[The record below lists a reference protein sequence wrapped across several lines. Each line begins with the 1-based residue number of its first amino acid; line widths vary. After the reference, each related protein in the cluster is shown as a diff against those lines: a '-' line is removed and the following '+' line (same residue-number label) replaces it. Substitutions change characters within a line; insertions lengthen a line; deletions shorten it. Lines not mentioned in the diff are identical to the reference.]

1 MNELSKHLESLL
13 SKYECVIVPN
23 LGGFVTYFEHAHW
36 ENNTLIPPMRQVRFN
51 QKLRYHDGLLAEAYM
66 NYYGINYSEAME
78 KITLHVSEINN
89 ILYNNNTYLLGKIGL
104 LVKDSNSNII
114 LKSNTATFLPENIG
128 LSPISLHKIVIES
141 TPLHPTKFEDD
152 KTIIVKIPKS
162 YAQIARYAA
171 MFILIFLIGTLIPT
185 HQHDN
190 NFTASLIYKK
200 YPNHKTSPNLTIP
213 FRMPNERENTPSTQ
227 CYTDVF
233 NGKYNCNFILFKQ
246 NELKEC
252 KVVENTNTMSESE
265 INLKQVDTEAP
276 SATDKEKL
284 NTDANRY
291 HLIIASL
298 TSEAQ
303 AKEYIAQ
310 QTYYKMDEL
319 TILKCNDKYRV
330 SAKNFHTYKEALHHL
345 DSIKSITDKSVWIL
359 CK

>member
-1 MNELSKHLESLL
+1 MNELSKHLENLL
-13 SKYECVIVPN
+13 SKYECVIVPG

-51 QKLRYHDGLLAEAYM
+51 QKLKYHDGLLAEAYM

-78 KITLHVSEINN
+78 KITLHVSEISS
-89 ILYNNNTYLLGKIGL
+89 ILYDNNTYLLGKIGL

-114 LKSNTATFLPENIG
+114 LKSNSATFLPENIG
-128 LSPISLHKIVIES
+128 LSPISLHRIAFES
-141 TPLHPTKFEDD
+141 TPLHPTKCEDD
-152 KTIIVKIPKS
+152 KNIIVKIPKS

-171 MFILIFLIGTLIPT
+171 MIILIFLIGTLIPT
-185 HQHDN
+185 RQQDN
-190 NFTASLIYKK
+190 NFVASIIYKK
-200 YPNHKTSPNLTIP
+200 YPNRKETSKLTIP
-213 FRMPNERENTPSTQ
+213 FRVPNKEEYTPATHYYTEVLESKYNIPSYIKNTPEAYITED
-227 CYTDVF
+227 TDTASSS
-233 NGKYNCNFILFKQ
+233 
-246 NELKEC
+246 KEYLNQID
-252 KVVENTNTMSESE
+252 KEM
-265 INLKQVDTEAP
+265 P
-276 SATDKEKL
+276 SASENAKH

-319 TILKCNDKYRV
+319 TILECNDKYRV
-330 SAKNFHTYKEALHHL
+330 SAKSFHTYKEALHHL
-345 DSIKSITDKSVWIL
+345 DSVKSTTDKSVWIL